1 MSGLG
6 AAPFFVLLL
15 SGIVCCCLEDVSC
28 EFWLLE
34 DES

>member
-15 SGIVCCCLEDVSC
+15 SAIVCDCLEDVSC
-28 EFWLLE
+28 EFRLLE